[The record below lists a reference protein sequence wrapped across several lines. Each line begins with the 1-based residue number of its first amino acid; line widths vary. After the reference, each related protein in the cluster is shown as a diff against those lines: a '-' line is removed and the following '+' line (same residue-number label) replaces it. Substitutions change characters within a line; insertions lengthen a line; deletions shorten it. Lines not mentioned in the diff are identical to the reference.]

1 MRIHVSNLAHSVQ
14 EKDLNKLFAGYGRII
29 SIKVITDKF
38 TNKSKGFGFVE
49 MADQKAAEKAIK
61 ELNGKLMDGLQ
72 IRLSN
77 SKSKDETPIRLNR
90 APSPWSV

>member
-14 EKDLNKLFAGYGRII
+14 DKDLSKLFAGYGRIT
-29 SIKVITDKF
+29 SAKVITDKF

-49 MADQKAAEKAIK
+49 IEEQNAAEKAIK
-61 ELNGKLMDGLQ
+61 ELNGKLIDGLQ
-72 IRLSN
+72 VRLSTAKTKEE
-77 SKSKDETPIRLNR
+77 SPIRLNR

>member
-14 EKDLNKLFAGYGRII
+14 EKDLSKLFAGYGSNI

-49 MADQKAAEKAIK
+49 IADQKAAEKAIK
-61 ELNGKLMDGLQ
+61 ELNGKLIDGLQ
-72 IRLSN
+72 IRLSTAKAKEE
-77 SKSKDETPIRLNR
+77 SPIRLNR